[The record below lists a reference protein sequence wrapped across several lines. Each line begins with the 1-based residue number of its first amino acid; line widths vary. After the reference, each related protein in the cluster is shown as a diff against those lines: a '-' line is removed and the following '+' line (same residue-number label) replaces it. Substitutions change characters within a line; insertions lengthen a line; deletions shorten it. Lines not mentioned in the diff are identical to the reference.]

1 MSGRGDEGQEGTK
14 VEIDKCAGS
23 SVQKHI
29 REGRENKKG
38 VRGPEGKSPML
49 DHPTPSR
56 PYLGEPPATVQRR
69 WVQTPELLL
78 LLPPHT
84 LGPDSS
90 SQNLGKT

>member
-23 SVQKHI
+23 SVEKHI
-29 REGRENKKG
+29 REDRVNTG
-38 VRGPEGKSPML
+38 VRGPEDKSPTL

-56 PYLGEPPATVQRR
+56 PYLGDPPTTVQKR
-69 WVQTPELLL
+69 WVQTPELILL
-78 LLPPHT
+78 LLSQT
-84 LGPDSS
+84 RGPNSS